1 MKYRIWDMFRNR
13 YLTEDESYN
22 FGIGSD
28 GKLYEFNFGAGGDGS
43 AWLEKTQ
50 CSKYYEIHEQ
60 NK

>member
-1 MKYRIWDMFRNR
+1 MKYKIWDISNDR

-28 GKLYEFNFGAGGDGS
+28 GKLYEFDFGTGGGGN

-50 CSKYYEIHEQ
+50 CTQNYGIHFEE
-60 NK
+60 